1 MITNCFF
8 IYHNFNNKLRLGKK
22 IPKGSEI
29 LMMGVN
35 IPDMIQ
41 IIKEHGLIPVPVDY
55 NIDTMTPNNWDDIKA
70 LTSDKVRIDDLLM
83 SMLSATD

>member
-1 MITNCFF
+1 
-8 IYHNFNNKLRLGKK
+8 
-22 IPKGSEI
+22 
-29 LMMGVN
+29 MMGVN

-41 IIKEHGLIPVPVDY
+41 IIKEHGLSPVPVDY